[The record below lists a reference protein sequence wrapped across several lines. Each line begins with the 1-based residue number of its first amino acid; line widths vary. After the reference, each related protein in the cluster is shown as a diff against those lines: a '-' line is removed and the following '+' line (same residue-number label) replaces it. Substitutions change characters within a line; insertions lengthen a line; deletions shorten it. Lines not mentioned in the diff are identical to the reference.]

1 MDYKVREKG
10 NFTRLKKEVVS
21 DIKKDITLKLISIL
35 SDIVSLSIGTIFII
49 KAILLLDT
57 NYFSWGIDIF
67 LLCMLFISLFV
78 SIKLS
83 DKIDLVNERLKEC
96 IDKDKELIQYLNH
109 FVVLE
114 NGTVNPVYK
123 YLITEKSSEY
133 CLVFHY
139 PVGSYIVFNELYD
152 EPDSDSELYHNAY
165 VHYGRTHYKPI
176 KKRQMIKFLKQNLKA
191 NNELKQHIRREI
203 EDEYY
208 ADIQQNNK
216 KQRLYNVKMSK
227 NTKEHLTDVEK
238 ELAMLEDEQD
248 IILENY
254 DIKQLDFDNNKRRY
268 NQKVKQ
274 SLNHAQMMEQQVK
287 EKEYD
292 LKNNYRKTV

>member
-1 MDYKVREKG
+1 MDYKVKEKG
-10 NFTRLKKEVVS
+10 NFTRLKKDVVS
-21 DIKKDITLKLISIL
+21 DIKKDIALKLISIS
-35 SDIVSLSIGTIFII
+35 SDIISISIGAIFII
-49 KAILLLDT
+49 KVILLLST
-57 NYFSWGIDIF
+57 NLFSWGIDIS
-67 LLCMLFISLFV
+67 LLFTLLVSLFV
-78 SIKLS
+78 SIKLD
-83 DKIDLVNERLKEC
+83 DKINLVNEHLKEC
-96 IDKDKELIQYLNH
+96 FDKDKELIQYLNH

-114 NGTVNPVYK
+114 NGIVNPVYQ

-133 CLVFHY
+133 CLVFHF

-152 EPDSDSELYHNAY
+152 EPDSDSELQHNAY
-165 VHYGRTHYKPI
+165 VHYGREHCKPI
-176 KKRQMIKFLKQNLKA
+176 KKRQVIKFLKQHLKA

-208 ADIQQNNK
+208 ANIEQNNK

-227 NTKEHLTDVEK
+227 NMKEHLTDVEK
-238 ELAMLEDEQD
+238 ELSMLEDEQD

-274 SLNHAQMMEQQVK
+274 SLNHAQMIEQQVK
-287 EKEYD
+287 EKEYH
-292 LKNNYRKTV
+292 LKNNYRKTI